1 MRGAYGAPRVIPAGY
16 AVKPPHPFVM
26 TARLPFTGC
35 GRWDVT
41 GMPRRSTLTLSG
53 RAVDA
58 LAVSARDVI
67 VWDRELA
74 GFGVRVYPSGR
85 KVYVVQS
92 RAGGGPR
99 RVTLGTHGEIT
110 ATQARKRAAQVI
122 DRIKRGEEPGPLLPQ
137 TGTTVADL
145 AERYMSAHVAQNCN
159 AHTAGIYRGSLEN
172 HILPALGMMPLG
184 LVERAHVSALHYR
197 LRETPRA
204 ANRALAVLSK
214 MFSLAAAW
222 GLVPDGTNPC
232 RAVRK
237 YKERKRERFLSRE
250 EYRRLG
256 QALAEAEAEA
266 GREGAV
272 SPYAIAA
279 LRLLMLT
286 GCRLNEILTL
296 RWDDVDRTAGEF
308 RLRDGKTGTRMVP
321 LTPTAEA
328 VLAGIRRIPTNP
340 WVIVGKQPGSHLP
353 TITAEWYR
361 LRARAGLDDVRI
373 HDLRHSYAS
382 RALAAGESLS
392 MIGKLLGHAD
402 IQSTARYAHLARE
415 TERVSAA
422 RVGASIGADIAPA
435 AGGGRREGRR
445 VVNYSAS
452 QPARGSI
459 TECVVD
465 ALPAGRDTV
474 IWDRALTGF
483 GVRVYP
489 SGAKVYVVQTRGPAG
504 TKRITVGRH
513 GVIGAAEARR
523 RAALIIARVH
533 AGEDLAEQKA
543 QKPAGPTLAALAERY
558 LREHVAVRCKPST
571 AAQYRLAIE
580 RYIVPALGERAV
592 SEIGRSQVADLQHAL
607 RDRPAMAN
615 LVIATLS
622 RLIDQAVAWGVVQ
635 ETTNPCRSAQKY
647 RVRRRERFLT
657 DAEFRRLG

>member
-1 MRGAYGAPRVIPAGY
+1 
-16 AVKPPHPFVM
+16 
-26 TARLPFTGC
+26 
-35 GRWDVT
+35 
-41 GMPRRSTLTLSG
+41 MPRRSTLTLSG

-58 LAVSARDVI
+58 LAVSSRDVI
-67 VWDRELA
+67 VWDRELT

-137 TGTTVADL
+137 AGTTVADL

-159 AHTAGIYRGSLEN
+159 AHTASIYRGSLEN

-256 QALAEAEAEA
+256 QALAEADADATA

-328 VLAGIRRIPTNP
+328 VLAGIRRMPTNP
-340 WVIVGKQPGSHLP
+340 WVIVGKQPGAHLP

-435 AGGGRREGRR
+435 AGAGKDG
-445 VVNYSAS
+445 AS
-452 QPARGSI
+452 
-459 TECVVD
+459 
-465 ALPAGRDTV
+465 
-474 IWDRALTGF
+474 
-483 GVRVYP
+483 
-489 SGAKVYVVQTRGPAG
+489 
-504 TKRITVGRH
+504 
-513 GVIGAAEARR
+513 
-523 RAALIIARVH
+523 
-533 AGEDLAEQKA
+533 
-543 QKPAGPTLAALAERY
+543 
-558 LREHVAVRCKPST
+558 
-571 AAQYRLAIE
+571 
-580 RYIVPALGERAV
+580 
-592 SEIGRSQVADLQHAL
+592 
-607 RDRPAMAN
+607 
-615 LVIATLS
+615 
-622 RLIDQAVAWGVVQ
+622 
-635 ETTNPCRSAQKY
+635 
-647 RVRRRERFLT
+647 
-657 DAEFRRLG
+657 

>member
-1 MRGAYGAPRVIPAGY
+1 
-16 AVKPPHPFVM
+16 
-26 TARLPFTGC
+26 
-35 GRWDVT
+35 
-41 GMPRRSTLTLSG
+41 MPRRSTLTLSG

-58 LAVSARDVI
+58 LAVSERDVI
-67 VWDRELA
+67 VWDRALA

-122 DRIKRGEEPGPLLPQ
+122 DRIKRGEEPAAPLPQ
-137 TGTTVADL
+137 AGTTVADL

-159 AHTAGIYRGSLEN
+159 AHTAGIYRGSLAN
-172 HILPALGMMPLG
+172 HILPALGMMPLS

-237 YKERKRERFLSRE
+237 YKERKRERFLSRD

-256 QALAEAEAEA
+256 QALAEADAEA
-266 GREGAV
+266 TAEREGAV

-328 VLAGIRRIPTNP
+328 VLAGIRRMPINP
-340 WVIVGKQPGSHLP
+340 WVIVGKQPGAHLP

-435 AGGGRREGRR
+435 AG
-445 VVNYSAS
+445 
-452 QPARGSI
+452 
-459 TECVVD
+459 
-465 ALPAGRDTV
+465 AGKD
-474 IWDRALTGF
+474 
-483 GVRVYP
+483 
-489 SGAKVYVVQTRGPAG
+489 GAP
-504 TKRITVGRH
+504 
-513 GVIGAAEARR
+513 
-523 RAALIIARVH
+523 
-533 AGEDLAEQKA
+533 
-543 QKPAGPTLAALAERY
+543 
-558 LREHVAVRCKPST
+558 
-571 AAQYRLAIE
+571 
-580 RYIVPALGERAV
+580 
-592 SEIGRSQVADLQHAL
+592 
-607 RDRPAMAN
+607 
-615 LVIATLS
+615 
-622 RLIDQAVAWGVVQ
+622 
-635 ETTNPCRSAQKY
+635 
-647 RVRRRERFLT
+647 
-657 DAEFRRLG
+657 

>member
-1 MRGAYGAPRVIPAGY
+1 
-16 AVKPPHPFVM
+16 
-26 TARLPFTGC
+26 
-35 GRWDVT
+35 
-41 GMPRRSTLTLSG
+41 MPRRSTLTLTG

-58 LAVSARDVI
+58 LGAADRDVI
-67 VWDRELA
+67 FWDRELA

-110 ATQARKRAAQVI
+110 ATQARLRAAQVI
-122 DRIKRGEEPGPLLPQ
+122 DRIKRGEEPAVPPPRS
-137 TGTTVADL
+137 GTTVADL

-172 HILPALGMMPLG
+172 HILPALGMMPLAM
-184 LVERAHVSALHYR
+184 VESAHVTALHYN

-204 ANRALAVLSK
+204 ANRALSVLSK
-214 MFSLAAAW
+214 MFTLAAAW
-222 GLVPDGTNPC
+222 GMVADGANPC

-237 YKERKRERFLSRE
+237 YREKKRERFLSRA

-266 GREGAV
+266 AAGADGAV

-308 RLRDGKTGTRMVP
+308 RLRDGKTGARMVP

-328 VLAGIRRIPTNP
+328 VLAGIERVPANP
-340 WVIVGKQPGSHLP
+340 WIIAGKQPGTHLA

-415 TERVSAA
+415 TERTSAN

-435 AGGGRREGRR
+435 RDD
-445 VVNYSAS
+445 
-452 QPARGSI
+452 PA
-459 TECVVD
+459 E
-465 ALPAGRDTV
+465 
-474 IWDRALTGF
+474 
-483 GVRVYP
+483 
-489 SGAKVYVVQTRGPAG
+489 
-504 TKRITVGRH
+504 
-513 GVIGAAEARR
+513 
-523 RAALIIARVH
+523 
-533 AGEDLAEQKA
+533 
-543 QKPAGPTLAALAERY
+543 
-558 LREHVAVRCKPST
+558 
-571 AAQYRLAIE
+571 
-580 RYIVPALGERAV
+580 
-592 SEIGRSQVADLQHAL
+592 
-607 RDRPAMAN
+607 
-615 LVIATLS
+615 
-622 RLIDQAVAWGVVQ
+622 
-635 ETTNPCRSAQKY
+635 
-647 RVRRRERFLT
+647 
-657 DAEFRRLG
+657 

>member
-1 MRGAYGAPRVIPAGY
+1 
-16 AVKPPHPFVM
+16 
-26 TARLPFTGC
+26 
-35 GRWDVT
+35 
-41 GMPRRSTLTLSG
+41 MPRRSTVTLSG

-58 LAVSARDVI
+58 LSASARDVI

-74 GFGVRVYPSGR
+74 GFGVRVYPTGR

-92 RAGGGPR
+92 RAGGSPR

-110 ATQARKRAAQVI
+110 ATQARLRAAQVI
-122 DRIKRGEEPGPLLPQ
+122 DRIKRGEEPAAPPPQ
-137 TGTTVADL
+137 AGTATVADL

-184 LVERAHVSALHYR
+184 MVERAHVSALHYR

-204 ANRALAVLSK
+204 ANRALMVLSK

-222 GLVPDGTNPC
+222 GLVADGTNPC
-232 RAVRK
+232 RGVRK
-237 YKERKRERFLSRE
+237 YRERKRERFLSRD

-256 QALAEAEAEA
+256 SALAEAEAEAAA

-296 RWDDVDRTAGEF
+296 RWDDIDRTAGEF

-321 LTPTAEA
+321 LTPTAET
-328 VLAGIRRIPTNP
+328 VLAGIRRVPHNP
-340 WVIVGKQPGSHLP
+340 WVIVGKQPGAHLS

-422 RVGASIGADIAPA
+422 RVGASIGADIAQA
-435 AGGGRREGRR
+435 QAKEG
-445 VVNYSAS
+445 AS
-452 QPARGSI
+452 
-459 TECVVD
+459 
-465 ALPAGRDTV
+465 
-474 IWDRALTGF
+474 
-483 GVRVYP
+483 
-489 SGAKVYVVQTRGPAG
+489 
-504 TKRITVGRH
+504 
-513 GVIGAAEARR
+513 
-523 RAALIIARVH
+523 
-533 AGEDLAEQKA
+533 
-543 QKPAGPTLAALAERY
+543 
-558 LREHVAVRCKPST
+558 
-571 AAQYRLAIE
+571 
-580 RYIVPALGERAV
+580 
-592 SEIGRSQVADLQHAL
+592 
-607 RDRPAMAN
+607 
-615 LVIATLS
+615 
-622 RLIDQAVAWGVVQ
+622 
-635 ETTNPCRSAQKY
+635 
-647 RVRRRERFLT
+647 
-657 DAEFRRLG
+657 

>member
-1 MRGAYGAPRVIPAGY
+1 
-16 AVKPPHPFVM
+16 
-26 TARLPFTGC
+26 
-35 GRWDVT
+35 
-41 GMPRRSTLTLSG
+41 MPRRSTLTLSG

-67 VWDRELA
+67 VWDRALA

-137 TGTTVADL
+137 AGTTVADL

-172 HILPALGMMPLG
+172 HILPALGMMPLS
-184 LVERAHVSALHYR
+184 LVERAHISALHYR

-328 VLAGIRRIPTNP
+328 VLAGIRRMPINP

-435 AGGGRREGRR
+435 GAGKDG
-445 VVNYSAS
+445 AS
-452 QPARGSI
+452 
-459 TECVVD
+459 
-465 ALPAGRDTV
+465 
-474 IWDRALTGF
+474 
-483 GVRVYP
+483 
-489 SGAKVYVVQTRGPAG
+489 
-504 TKRITVGRH
+504 
-513 GVIGAAEARR
+513 
-523 RAALIIARVH
+523 
-533 AGEDLAEQKA
+533 
-543 QKPAGPTLAALAERY
+543 
-558 LREHVAVRCKPST
+558 
-571 AAQYRLAIE
+571 
-580 RYIVPALGERAV
+580 
-592 SEIGRSQVADLQHAL
+592 
-607 RDRPAMAN
+607 
-615 LVIATLS
+615 
-622 RLIDQAVAWGVVQ
+622 
-635 ETTNPCRSAQKY
+635 
-647 RVRRRERFLT
+647 
-657 DAEFRRLG
+657 